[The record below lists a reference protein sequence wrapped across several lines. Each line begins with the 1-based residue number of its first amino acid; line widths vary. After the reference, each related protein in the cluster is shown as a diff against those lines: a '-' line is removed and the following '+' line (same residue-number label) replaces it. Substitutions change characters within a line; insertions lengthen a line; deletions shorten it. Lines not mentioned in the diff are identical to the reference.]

1 MSKPALVLQLVPPGV
16 GGVRDFADALAL
28 QWQHQGV
35 ASPRWALTER
45 AAEVQPLHQG
55 VQNLLAYIDEHSR
68 PAVLPVLVH
77 YSGYG
82 YHPRG
87 LSGWL
92 PRQLAELR
100 RRHAVRI
107 TVYFHEL
114 HASGPPWQSAFWL
127 GALQARA
134 AQQMAAQADALWTNA
149 DAHAAWLA
157 KCLNGPTGMTGMTG
171 LSGRTDL
178 NGVTS
183 LTGRPGQHG
192 AALVVRPVFSTV
204 GEPAS
209 PPPLAARPGDAVV
222 FGSEASRLRVAV
234 ALRRDSA
241 VLRHCAVSR
250 LIEVGSGAPTL
261 APIVGLTTHFA
272 GSLGQADVSAL
283 LQRCRFSF
291 IDYPAQL
298 LAKSSVFAAYAAH
311 GCAVIN
317 LRREDLRPS
326 QTAADGLAAGTH
338 YLPVSAARGSMD
350 GSLDEMVDH
359 ARSWYGRHALAVQ
372 AVELLQLVST

>member
-1 MSKPALVLQLVPPGV
+1 MNKPALVLQVVPPGV
-16 GGVRDFADALAL
+16 GGVRDFADALAR

-45 AAEVQPLHQG
+45 AAAAQPLHQG
-55 VQNLLAYIDEHSR
+55 VQALLAHTDVNSR

-114 HASGPPWQSAFWL
+114 HASGPPWRSAFWL
-127 GALQARA
+127 GAFQARA

-149 DAHAAWLA
+149 DVHAAWLA
-157 KCLNGPTGMTGMTG
+157 DCLTG
-171 LSGRTDL
+171 L
-178 NGVTS
+178 
-183 LTGRPGQHG
+183 TGWHGQPGQNH

-209 PPPLAARPGDAVV
+209 PPPLATRRADAVV
-222 FGSEASRLRVAV
+222 FGSEASRLRVAI

-241 VLRHCAVSR
+241 VLRRWAVSG
-250 LIEVGSGAPTL
+250 LVEVGSGAPTL
-261 APIVGLTTHFA
+261 APIVGLATHFA
-272 GSLGQADVSAL
+272 GSLDQADVSAL
-283 LQRCRFSF
+283 LQRCRFSL
-291 IDYPAQL
+291 IDYPARL

-317 LRREDLRPS
+317 LRRENMLPS
-326 QTAADGLAAGTH
+326 PSPTTADGLAAGTH
-338 YLPVSAARGSMD
+338 YLPVSAARESMD
-350 GSLDEMVDH
+350 GSLHELVDR
-359 ARSWYGRHALAVQ
+359 ARSWYGRHTFAVQ
-372 AVELLQLVST
+372 AAELLQLVST